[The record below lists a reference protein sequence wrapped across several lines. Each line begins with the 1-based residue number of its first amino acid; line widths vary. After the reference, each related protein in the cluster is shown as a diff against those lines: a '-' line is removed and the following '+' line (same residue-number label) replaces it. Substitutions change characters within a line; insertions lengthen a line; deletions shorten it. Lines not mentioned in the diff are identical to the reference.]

1 LKEFAIAG
9 DKTLL
14 NNADT
19 AEFYLYIDGKEV
31 GNIDKNDIVTKN
43 DAKAANFD
51 SYENLSDDIYVEAG
65 KSVSVEVKAIMQ
77 PNSASSSS
85 NIDLDLYLRG
95 EDKNS
100 TPAGKDSAALTTFK
114 FVVNGSLTISDSAT
128 LSKKTV
134 ALEQNEVTVAKFV
147 LKPSKSDSVKLDNL
161 VFLFTGLDASGA
173 DLTWIN
179 NNVTVEVDG
188 TELDAIAVPTGY
200 TGWSLT

>member
-9 DKTLL
+9 EKTLL

-85 NIDLDLYLRG
+85 NIDFDLYLRG
-95 EDKNS
+95 EDKN
-100 TPAGKDSAALTTFK
+100 
-114 FVVNGSLTISDSAT
+114 
-128 LSKKTV
+128 
-134 ALEQNEVTVAKFV
+134 
-147 LKPSKSDSVKLDNL
+147 
-161 VFLFTGLDASGA
+161 
-173 DLTWIN
+173 
-179 NNVTVEVDG
+179 
-188 TELDAIAVPTGY
+188 
-200 TGWSLT
+200 